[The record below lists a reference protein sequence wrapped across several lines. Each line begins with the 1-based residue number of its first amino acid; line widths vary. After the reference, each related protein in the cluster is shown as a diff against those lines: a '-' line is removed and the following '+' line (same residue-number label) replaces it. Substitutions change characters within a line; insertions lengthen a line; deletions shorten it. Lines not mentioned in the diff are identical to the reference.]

1 MGLSF
6 DLIGRE
12 IAIGTRVVD
21 WWQNLALSIVFG
33 LGFSTLL
40 TLIFTPAA
48 LAFPYKLRDK
58 YGQKF
63 AEKIKA

>member
-1 MGLSF
+1 MGLSL
-6 DLIGRE
+6 DLLGRD
-12 IAIGTRVVD
+12 ISIGTRVVD

-48 LAFPYKLRDK
+48 LALPYVLRE
-58 YGQKF
+58 KF
-63 AEKIKA
+63 NQRNLEKVEV